1 MPGQSIQ
8 RDFQKSLKI
17 SGGSSMFPQNIPPVE
32 TIFTMVA

>member
-17 SGGSSMFPQNIPPVE
+17 SGGNSMFLQNIPPVG